1 MPPAD
6 TVPLAARLALG
17 TAQFGLAY
25 GISHD
30 GGPVPMWE
38 VEDILVAAH
47 DAGIG
52 LLDTAAAYGESESV
66 LGQLGHVSLAFDI
79 VTKTVPIRSGDLK
92 SADLSAIDDSFH
104 RSLARLKRKR
114 VGMLL
119 AHDAA
124 DLLAKNGDRLW
135 ALMDG
140 YRAAGLAGRIG
151 VSVYDAGQIA
161 AVLERFPVEVVQL
174 PINVFDQRLIED
186 GTLGRLAAR
195 GIEIHARS
203 LILQGLLLMTE
214 AEVAARLPRA
224 LPAFRRW
231 HVACANAN
239 VPPLTAALGFGLAQP
254 EIARLV
260 IGVHSHQHLAECLA
274 AAKQAVTSHRPQLDW
289 PRLAC
294 NDPDIV
300 DPRRWN
306 WSTTKF
312 MDQAHQPGHKP

>member
-1 MPPAD
+1 VPPAD
-6 TVPLAARLALG
+6 TAPLAARLALG

-38 VEDILVAAH
+38 VEDILIAAR
-47 DAGIG
+47 DAGIAM
-52 LLDTAAAYGESESV
+52 LDTAAAYGESESV
-66 LGQLGHVSLAFDI
+66 LGQLGHVSSAFDI
-79 VTKTVPIRSGDLK
+79 VTKTLPVRSGDLT
-92 SADLSAIDDSFH
+92 SADLNAIDESFR
-104 RSLARLKRKR
+104 RSLARLKRER
-114 VGMLL
+114 VSVLL
-119 AHDAA
+119 AHEAA

-135 ALMDG
+135 AMMER
-140 YRAAGLAGRIG
+140 YRAEGLTGRVG
-151 VSVYDAGQIA
+151 VSVYETDQLA

-186 GTLGRLAAR
+186 GTLERLAER
-195 GIEIHARS
+195 GIETHARS

-214 AEVAARLPRA
+214 AEVASRLPRA

-231 HVACANAN
+231 QVACANAN
-239 VPPLTAALGFGLAQP
+239 MRPLTAALAFGLARP

-260 IGVHSHQHLAECLA
+260 IGVHSHQHLAQCLA
-274 AAKQAVTSHRPQLDW
+274 AANQALTSDRPQLDW

-306 WSTTKF
+306 WSTTSL
-312 MDQAHQPGHKP
+312 MDQAHQPGRKP

>member
-1 MPPAD
+1 VPPAD
-6 TVPLAARLALG
+6 TAPLASRLALG

-30 GGPVPMWE
+30 GGAVPTWE
-38 VEDILVAAH
+38 VEDILVAAR
-47 DAGIG
+47 DAGIAM
-52 LLDTAAAYGESESV
+52 LDTAAAYGESESV
-66 LGQLGHVSLAFDI
+66 LGQLGHVSSAFEI
-79 VTKTVPIRSGDLK
+79 VTKTLPIRSGDLT
-92 SADLSAIDDSFH
+92 SADLTAIDGSFR
-104 RSLARLKRKR
+104 RSLARLKRER
-114 VGMLL
+114 VGVLL
-119 AHDAA
+119 AHEAA
-124 DLLAKNGDRLW
+124 DLLAENGDRLW

-140 YRAAGLAGRIG
+140 YRAEGLTGRIG
-151 VSVYDAGQIA
+151 VSAYDASQIA
-161 AVLERFPVEVVQL
+161 AVLDRFPVEVVQL

-186 GTLGRLAAR
+186 GTLGRLAGR

-214 AEVAARLPRA
+214 AEVASRLPRA

-239 VPPLTAALGFGLAQP
+239 VMPLTAALGFGLARP

-260 IGVHSHQHLAECLA
+260 IGVHSHQHLAECLT
-274 AAKQAVTSHRPQLDW
+274 AAKQALTSHRPQLDW